1 MQVKLTDYK
10 KKSKMYKKIH
20 TKIFT
25 DIYNSK
31 KWGSVPNQAYFSG
44 DGSMLQNCQY
54 WFDFLVKFF
63 NDNEIS
69 SIVDGGCGDF
79 VVSNHLLKIL
89 NNHDLNIEYIGY
101 ECFENLVKQHNKNH
115 PNIDIQYLDIHS
127 QKHLMKKA
135 DCLLLKEVIQHWEN
149 KQLLEF
155 INYIKKSKTYKYII
169 TANKFMPDDRQ
180 DWQDCDYEKNRTGRG
195 LNCKMEPMKGLGFVS
210 KGLFNNKIEISVLT
224 V

>member
-1 MQVKLTDYK
+1 MTDK
-10 KKSKMYKKIH
+10 NLH

-31 KWGSVPNQAYFSG
+31 KWGSAPNQAYFSG
-44 DGSMLQNCQY
+44 AGSLLHNCQY

-63 NDNEIS
+63 NDNNIS

-79 VVSNHLLKIL
+79 AVSGHLLEVL
-89 NNHDLNIEYIGY
+89 NNGGLTIEYTGY

-115 PNIDIQYLDIHS
+115 PNIDIQCLDIHS

-135 DCLLLKEVIQHWEN
+135 DCLILKEVIQHWEN

-169 TANKFMPDDRQ
+169 TANRFALDNRPD
-180 DWQDCDYEKNRTGRG
+180 WIDCNYEKNQTGRA
-195 LNCKMEPMKGLGFVS
+195 LNCKLEPMKGLGFVS
-210 KGLFNNKIEISVLT
+210 KGLFNNKIELSVLT

>member
-1 MQVKLTDYK
+1 MTDK
-10 KKSKMYKKIH
+10 NLH

-44 DGSMLQNCQY
+44 GGSLLHNCQY

-63 NDNEIS
+63 NNNNIS

-79 VVSNHLLKIL
+79 AVSNYLLDTL
-89 NNHDLNIEYIGY
+89 NKDGLTIKYTGY
-101 ECFENLVKQHNKNH
+101 ECFEGLVKQHNKNH

-127 QKHLMKKA
+127 QKHLMKEA
-135 DCLLLKEVIQHWEN
+135 DCLLLKEVLQHWEN

-169 TANKFMPDDRQ
+169 TANSFVTDSHQ
-180 DWQDCDYEKNRTGRG
+180 DWLDCNYEKKQTGRA
-195 LNCKMEPMKGLGFVS
+195 LNCKLEPMKGLGFIS
-210 KGLFNNKIEISVLT
+210 KGLFNNETEIGVLT